1 MHPIVWFI
9 ENPVKVCCGVILIV
23 LFGLLAIFQMPIQLS
38 PDVERPQVSI
48 ETVWPGASP
57 QEIEKEIVK
66 EQEDRLR
73 SVEGVV
79 KMSSQSLDSVGQINL
94 EFRVGTNMNEA
105 LIKVNSQLQQVREYP
120 SDADKPVIRT
130 SNQFDRSV
138 ATLILGPIPPTGEQ
152 IEKFAAEHP
161 EIQAD
166 IPRVLRATSPALLV
180 YRLKEL
186 AEKHPVAKPLVPE
199 DIDVGA
205 YGKFAEDVV
214 EAQLERVPG
223 VADVFIRGGRRQQ
236 LQVIVDP
243 AKLAS
248 RGLTIDVLRR
258 GLTQSNQDF
267 SAGDFWE
274 GKRRYV
280 VRTIGQYRSPQEV
293 ADQIIATS
301 NGQSVHVRD
310 VAEVRL
316 DYEKQVGFVRRF
328 GVQNLSVNVQ
338 RDMGANVVEIM
349 RQLRPEVQRLNEG
362 ILKQNGLV
370 LTQIYDET
378 TYISAAVNL
387 VQSNIIL
394 GGALTVVVLILFLHL
409 GTKALIFAPLILGTA
424 IAALF
429 STTWFFLLSMVL
441 ILTAGFWFA
450 RGTLVIAIAIPI
462 SIIGTFL
469 IMQMLGRNL
478 NVISLG
484 GLSFAV
490 GMLVDNAIVVLEN
503 IFRFSQMGYSP
514 LEASR
519 RAVIE
524 VWGAVLASTLTTLAV
539 FIPVIFLPGEV
550 GQLFGDIALSISA
563 AVGLSL
569 VISVLVIPM
578 ASARLL
584 RQGGSSAVGSFD
596 GQRSSPLARWIES
609 LGQKTMDAIVSLN
622 RWLEATWTRQISLV
636 LGTLLLC
643 GLASWWLMPKLEYLP
658 TGNRNLIIANVITPP
673 GYNAQQL
680 SDIGMEV
687 EEILK
692 PYWDIDPKTEDAS
705 GLEYPTISDLFYVA
719 RDRSVFLG
727 LRAHDDF
734 NARKLV
740 NLVQDKIRN
749 RFPGTL
755 VTASQSSIFG
765 RGTSAGRTV
774 DIEITGPE
782 LTKLVEIG
790 GRVMR
795 SVQQAIPDAQAR
807 PIPSLDLSS
816 PELHIRL
823 KPDQA
828 FASGISNNELGYAVN
843 ALVDGAYATDYFA
856 GGEKIDLVI
865 MGDPKST
872 GQTQD
877 LAGQYLAT
885 GNIPEPVRL
894 DAIASVELSS
904 GPEQV
909 NHRERQRA
917 ISIEVNPPPRMSLE
931 EAIAA
936 IRSQVLKPLE
946 EDGTTGGVYL
956 VNLSGTADKLKLA
969 WDALKWNFLLAILI
983 TYLLMAGLFE
993 SWTYPLVIMLSV
1005 PLGLVGGIIG
1015 LQLLSQ
1021 YLVALGEPPQA
1032 LDVITMLGFVIL
1044 VGTVVNNPILLVH
1057 QTLVFMREGLGR
1069 SEAIEQSL
1077 TSRIRPILM
1086 TTLTTIFGLAPL
1098 VFFPGAGSELYR
1110 GLGAVVF
1117 GGLLL
1122 STILTL
1128 VFIPVLLNLALAF
1141 AEAVG
1146 GRAVSTSFSAGE
1158 ATSDEQL
1165 ARPSP
1170 APPNSEV
1177 AAATKAGEAD
1187 TNGMMGDHRTKVVI
1201 ESARPIAATGDSG
1214 G

>member
-1 MHPIVWFI
+1 
-9 ENPVKVCCGVILIV
+9 
-23 LFGLLAIFQMPIQLS
+23 
-38 PDVERPQVSI
+38 
-48 ETVWPGASP
+48 
-57 QEIEKEIVK
+57 
-66 EQEDRLR
+66 
-73 SVEGVV
+73 
-79 KMSSQSLDSVGQINL
+79 
-94 EFRVGTNMNEA
+94 
-105 LIKVNSQLQQVREYP
+105 
-120 SDADKPVIRT
+120 
-130 SNQFDRSV
+130 
-138 ATLILGPIPPTGEQ
+138 
-152 IEKFAAEHP
+152 
-161 EIQAD
+161 
-166 IPRVLRATSPALLV
+166 
-180 YRLKEL
+180 
-186 AEKHPVAKPLVPE
+186 
-199 DIDVGA
+199 
-205 YGKFAEDVV
+205 
-214 EAQLERVPG
+214 
-223 VADVFIRGGRRQQ
+223 
-236 LQVIVDP
+236 
-243 AKLAS
+243 
-248 RGLTIDVLRR
+248 
-258 GLTQSNQDF
+258 
-267 SAGDFWE
+267 
-274 GKRRYV
+274 
-280 VRTIGQYRSPQEV
+280 
-293 ADQIIATS
+293 
-301 NGQSVHVRD
+301 
-310 VAEVRL
+310 
-316 DYEKQVGFVRRF
+316 
-328 GVQNLSVNVQ
+328 
-338 RDMGANVVEIM
+338 
-349 RQLRPEVQRLNEG
+349 
-362 ILKQNGLV
+362 
-370 LTQIYDET
+370 
-378 TYISAAVNL
+378 
-387 VQSNIIL
+387 
-394 GGALTVVVLILFLHL
+394 
-409 GTKALIFAPLILGTA
+409 
-424 IAALF
+424 
-429 STTWFFLLSMVL
+429 
-441 ILTAGFWFA
+441 
-450 RGTLVIAIAIPI
+450 
-462 SIIGTFL
+462 
-469 IMQMLGRNL
+469 
-478 NVISLG
+478 
-484 GLSFAV
+484 
-490 GMLVDNAIVVLEN
+490 
-503 IFRFSQMGYSP
+503 
-514 LEASR
+514 
-519 RAVIE
+519 
-524 VWGAVLASTLTTLAV
+524 
-539 FIPVIFLPGEV
+539 
-550 GQLFGDIALSISA
+550 
-563 AVGLSL
+563 
-569 VISVLVIPM
+569 
-578 ASARLL
+578 
-584 RQGGSSAVGSFD
+584 
-596 GQRSSPLARWIES
+596 
-609 LGQKTMDAIVSLN
+609 
-622 RWLEATWTRQISLV
+622 
-636 LGTLLLC
+636 
-643 GLASWWLMPKLEYLP
+643 
-658 TGNRNLIIANVITPP
+658 
-673 GYNAQQL
+673 
-680 SDIGMEV
+680 MEV

-692 PYWDIDPKTEDAS
+692 PYWDIDPKTEDTS

-823 KPDQA
+823 KPEQA

-993 SWTYPLVIMLSV
+993 SWSYPLVIMLSV

-1146 GRAVSTSFSAGE
+1146 GSAVSTSFSAGE
-1158 ATSDEQL
+1158 ATSGEQL

-1170 APPNSEV
+1170 APPSSEV
-1177 AAATKAGEAD
+1177 AAATKVVEAD
-1187 TNGMMGDHRTKVVI
+1187 ANGMMGDHRTKVVI
-1201 ESARPIAATGDSG
+1201 DSARPIAATGDSG

>member
-9 ENPVKVCCGVILIV
+9 ENPVKVCCGVILLV

-38 PDVERPQVSI
+38 PDVERPQVTI

-79 KMSSQSLDSVGQINL
+79 KMSSQSLDSVGSITL
-94 EFRVGTNMNEA
+94 EFRVGTNMNQA
-105 LIKVNSQLQQVREYP
+105 LVKVNSQLEQVREYP
-120 SDADKPVIRT
+120 QDADKPVIRT

-138 ATLILGPIPPTGEQ
+138 ATLILGPIPPSRER
-152 IEKFAAEHP
+152 IEKFAAAHP
-161 EIQAD
+161 EMQTD
-166 IPRVLRATSPALLV
+166 LQRVLRATTPALLV

-186 AEKHPVAKPLVPE
+186 ATKYPVAGELVPP

-248 RGLTIDVLRR
+248 RGLTIDNLRR
-258 GLTQSNQDF
+258 ALTQSNQDL

-280 VRTIGQYRSPQEV
+280 VRTIGQFRSPEQV
-293 ADQIIATS
+293 ADQIIAT
-301 NGQSVHVRD
+301 NRDQAVRIRD

-316 DYEKQVGFVRRF
+316 DYEKQTGFVRRF
-328 GVQNLSVNVQ
+328 GVQNLSVNVN
-338 RDMGANVVEIM
+338 RDQGANVVEIM
-349 RQLRPEVQRLNEG
+349 RLLRPEVQRLNEG

-378 TYISAAVNL
+378 TYITAAVNL

-394 GGALTVVVLILFLHL
+394 GSALTVVVLILFLHL
-409 GTKALIFAPLILGTA
+409 GARALVFAPLILATA

-429 STTWFFLLSMVL
+429 STTWFFVL
-441 ILTAGFWFA
+441 TMALIVAAGFWFA

-469 IMQMLGRNL
+469 IMEALGRNL

-503 IFRFSQMGYSP
+503 IFRYSQMGYSP

-519 RAVIE
+519 RAVTE

-569 VISVLVIPM
+569 VVSVLVIPM

-584 RQGGSSAVGSFD
+584 RQGGGSHAVGSFD
-596 GQRSSPLARWIES
+596 GQTTSHLARAIQDIGQWTLDTIVRLNAWLQANWI
-609 LGQKTMDAIVSLN
+609 
-622 RWLEATWTRQISLV
+622 RQWGLV
-636 LGTLLLC
+636 LGTLLVC
-643 GLASWWLMPKLEYLP
+643 GAVSWWLMPKLEYLP
-658 TGNRNLIIANVITPP
+658 TGNRNLIISNVITPP

-680 SDIGMEV
+680 AEIGTEV

-692 PYWDIDPKTEDAS
+692 PYWDIDPKTEDTS
-705 GLEYPTISDLFYVA
+705 HLEYPTIADLFYVA

-749 RFPGTL
+749 RFPGTI
-755 VTASQSSIFG
+755 VTASQTSIFG
-765 RGTSAGRTV
+765 RGSSAGRTV

-782 LTKLVEIG
+782 LEQLVAIG

-816 PELHIRL
+816 PELHVRL

-828 FASGISNNELGYAVN
+828 FAAGISNNELGYAVN
-843 ALVDGAYATDYFA
+843 ALVDGAYATDYFE

-865 MGDPKST
+865 MGDPLST
-872 GQTQD
+872 SQTQD
-877 LAGQYLAT
+877 LTGQYLAT
-885 GNIPEPVRL
+885 ANIPEPVRL

-917 ISIEVNPPPRMSLE
+917 ISIEVNPPARMSLE

-936 IRSQVLKPLE
+936 IRQQVLKPLE
-946 EDGTTGGVYL
+946 EDGITGGIYQ

-993 SWTYPLVIMLSV
+993 SWTYPLVIILSV
-1005 PLGLVGGIIG
+1005 PLGLVGGIVG
-1015 LQLLSQ
+1015 LQLLSR
-1021 YLVALGEPPQA
+1021 YLVALGEPPQT

-1057 QTLVFMREGLGR
+1057 QTLVLMREGLGR
-1069 SEAIEQSL
+1069 REAIEQSL
-1077 TSRIRPILM
+1077 SSRIRPILM
-1086 TTLTTIFGLAPL
+1086 TTMTTIFGLAPL

-1122 STILTL
+1122 STVLTL
-1128 VFIPVLLNLALAF
+1128 VFIPVLLNLSLVISEWF
-1141 AEAVG
+1141 T
-1146 GRAVSTSFSAGE
+1146 GRAVSGSFSSEEKAGAAPVAASVGTAAPAPVYEPPRTVATTGGE
-1158 ATSDEQL
+1158 A
-1165 ARPSP
+1165 
-1170 APPNSEV
+1170 
-1177 AAATKAGEAD
+1177 AG
-1187 TNGMMGDHRTKVVI
+1187 
-1201 ESARPIAATGDSG
+1201 
-1214 G
+1214 